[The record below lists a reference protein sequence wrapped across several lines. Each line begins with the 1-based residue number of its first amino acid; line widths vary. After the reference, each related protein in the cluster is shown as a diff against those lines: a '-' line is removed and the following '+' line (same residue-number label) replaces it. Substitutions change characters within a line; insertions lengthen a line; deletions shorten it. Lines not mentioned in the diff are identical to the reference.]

1 MKIKLSDHFT
11 YGVLFRF
18 TIPTI
23 GMMLFASVYNI
34 VDGLFVSNLVGK
46 TPFAALNL
54 IFPFIQM
61 LTSFGFMIG
70 TGGAAMVSRLLGQ
83 KDDAKANK
91 VFSMLVYFALA
102 LGVILALIGILSV
115 RKVSIFLGA
124 TEDMVDQCVLYG
136 SICLSALPAALL
148 QFVFQPL
155 MITAAKPTMGFWV
168 TIGAGLMN
176 ICMDALFIGVFH
188 WGLAGAAAAT
198 GLSQCVGGFV
208 PLAYFA
214 RKNSSLLKLGR
225 PARKAGILLNACAN
239 GSSEL
244 LSNISASVVGML
256 FNYQLM
262 KYLGENGVA
271 AYGVLMYINFIFLA
285 IFIGYSVG
293 VEPVIGYNFGAE
305 NHDELKNIFSKSLKI
320 IAIFAVLMALTAELL
335 AGPLASSFVGYDHE
349 LWLLTRHAFRIYS
362 IAFLLC
368 GFNIF
373 GSALFTALSNGVI
386 SAVISFFRTLVCEV
400 AAIMLLP
407 LIFGINGIWGSVIA
421 AEIVALGL
429 TTFFVLRFRPK
440 YRYF

>member
-91 VFSMLVYFALA
+91 VFSMLVYFALV
-102 LGVILALIGILSV
+102 LGVILAVIGILSV

-124 TEDMVDQCVLYG
+124 TEDMV
-136 SICLSALPAALL
+136 
-148 QFVFQPL
+148 

-320 IAIFAVLMALTAELL
+320 IAIFAVLMTLSAELL